1 MLYSSKS
8 VKYRGIKID
17 ENLNWKSKHGLSI
30 NLNRAGPLLFRIRN
44 YVNRHIL
51 RTIYI
56 AIFVTHISYANLL
69 WGQNLNAVSR
79 IIVL

>member
-30 NLNRAGPLLFRIRN
+30 NRAGPLLFRIRN

-56 AIFVTHISYANLL
+56 AIFVTHINYANLL